1 MSIFSHAH
9 QTGCRSALTSGP
21 QSAADAAEAYVRHG
35 WALVSIPAGKKGP
48 QTPKWNTLA
57 NAVTSPAR
65 AAALTGNIGLAH
77 AFCSP
82 CPTAALDVDD
92 YDAAK
97 AWLSERGIDLDGLL
111 DAPDAVQIVSG
122 RPGRNKLLY
131 RLPDGAKAIP
141 TVQISSAA
149 TKAMVLE
156 FRCAAGNGLTVQ
168 DVLPPSIHPETGRPY
183 TWGGAEHWTRPP
195 VMPPALVDLWKRE
208 GARKPSMAAN
218 RRSALWFSKS
228 VDDTPRQR
236 ARLAAMLGFISA
248 DCSYERYRDIVWAI
262 LSLGWQDAEQLA
274 KDWCQTALHRF
285 NEDEFDL
292 VVTSYDA
299 SRSPSMGTIVHF
311 AREGGWDE

>member
-1 MSIFSHAH
+1 MSVFSHAH
-9 QTGCRSALTSGP
+9 RAGLSPAFTSAE
-21 QSAADAAEAYVRHG
+21 QEVADAADAYVRHG
-35 WALVSIPAGKKGP
+35 WALVPISSGKKGP
-48 QTPKWNTLA
+48 QTPGWNTRDK
-57 NAVTSPAR
+57 VITSTTG

-111 DAPDAVQIVSG
+111 DATDAVQIVSG
-122 RPGRNKLLY
+122 RSGRNKLLY
-131 RLPDGAKAIP
+131 RLPDGAKVIP
-141 TVQISSAA
+141 TVQIRPEVGG
-149 TKAMVLE
+149 TTLE
-156 FRCAAGNGLTVQ
+156 FRCASIGGLTVQ

-183 TWGGAEHWTRPP
+183 TWGGAGHWTRLP

-208 GARKPSMAAN
+208 GARKP
-218 RRSALWFSKS
+218 RSPASRQPTLQFSKA

-262 LSLGWQDAEQLA
+262 LSLGWPDAEQLA

-311 AREGGWDE
+311 AREGGWHE

>member
-1 MSIFSHAH
+1 MSIFSNAH
-9 QTGCRSALTSGP
+9 RAGCHPSFTPA
-21 QSAADAAEAYVRHG
+21 QQVVADAAEAYVRHG

-48 QTPKWNTLA
+48 LTKGWNTRDK
-57 NAVTSPAR
+57 VITSTTG

-82 CPTAALDVDD
+82 CPTTSLDVDD

-97 AWLSERGIDLDGLL
+97 AWLSERGIDLDDFLG
-111 DAPDAVQIVSG
+111 ASDAVQIVSG

-141 TVQISSAA
+141 TVQIKPVVGG
-149 TKAMVLE
+149 TTLE
-156 FRCAAGNGLTVQ
+156 FRCASIGGLTVQ

-183 TWGGAEHWTRPP
+183 TWGGAGHWTRLP

-208 GARKPSMAAN
+208 GARKPCSPAS
-218 RRSALWFSKS
+218 RHSALQFSKA

-262 LSLGWQDAEQLA
+262 MSLGWPDAEQLA
-274 KDWCQTALHRF
+274 KGWCQTALDRF
-285 NEDEFDL
+285 NDDNFQL

-311 AREGGWDE
+311 SREGGWHE